1 MENTAYIALSRQMV
15 LRQKMDLVA
24 HNLANLNTPG
34 FKGEDMLFVEYLD
47 TSTPQE
53 PLSYVQ
59 NISMIRDL
67 ENGTLTPTENPL
79 DLAINGEGYFV
90 VETPEGR
97 RYTRNGAF
105 SLNAERQIVT
115 ASGLALLSNAGSPLE
130 IPANSSAITITRDGT
145 VSSERGPVGRIDLV
159 TFANEQQLKKIGGGL
174 FDAEDQQPEP
184 LQDGEVQQGMIE
196 GSNVKGVVEMT
207 RMIET
212 LRSYQAASKLIDE
225 EHRRQREAISRIV
238 ATGQA

>member
-47 TSTPQE
+47 SSNRQE

-59 NISMIRDL
+59 NISLIRDL
-67 ENGTLTPTENPL
+67 EPGTLTPTENPL
-79 DLAINGEGYFV
+79 DLAIKGEGYFAV
-90 VETPEGR
+90 DTPEGQ

-115 ASGLALLSNAGSPLE
+115 AGGLALLSDAGTPLA
-130 IPANSSAITITRDGT
+130 IPANSGAITIARDGT
-145 VSSERGPVGRIDLV
+145 VSSERGQIGKIGLV
-159 TFANEQQLKKIGGGL
+159 TFANEQQLQKIGGGL
-174 FDAEDQQPEP
+174 FDAEDQPPEP
-184 LQDGEVQQGMIE
+184 LPDGEVHQGMIE
-196 GSNVKGVVEMT
+196 ASNVKGVIEMT

-212 LRSYQAASKLIDE
+212 LRSYQASSKLIDE

>member
-67 ENGTLTPTENPL
+67 ENGTLTPTDNPL